1 MGRLKQRLAVG
12 ISFAILTEKFQPEE
26 KTVWD
31 MQTEVF
37 ETMAESR
44 TMKISEGDLLVG
56 LIAVVMG
63 KIIAATAEVIT

>member
-1 MGRLKQRLAVG
+1 MLAVG
-12 ISFAILTEKFQPEE
+12 ISFATLTEKFQPEE

-37 ETMAESR
+37 ETMVGNL
-44 TMKISEGDLLVG
+44 TMKLSEGDLLAG
-56 LIAVVMG
+56 LLVVVMG